1 MHQFKANEKAS
12 KGKQDKQVIKT
23 SDGSSPRGRARL
35 RAFGMLASDEPLAD
49 LVPVFKATPP
59 PKSVSDLPQNWKEIM
74 MECALQGKGAVSF
87 MVFLGICHTG
97 LNNLL
102 RDSDEFARHYESCLR
117 VQRAWFDDK
126 GLEMMVTGRGQP
138 QIWSLMMANQFG
150 WRSSKAEI
158 SGDVEKPLQVKVDY
172 SKMSDAE
179 IDAALGIPT
188 EK

>member
-1 MHQFKANEKAS
+1 MKRKFGEMIG
-12 KGKQDKQVIKT
+12 GKQMWKT
-23 SDGSSPRGRARL
+23 QDGSSPRGRARL

-49 LVPVFKATPP
+49 LVPVFESTTSA
-59 PKSVSDLPQNWKEIM
+59 KSVDDLPKNWKEIM
-74 MECALQGKGAVSF
+74 MECALQGKGASSF
-87 MVFLGICHTG
+87 MVFLGICHTA

-117 VQRAWFDDK
+117 VQRAWFEDK

-150 WRSSKAEI
+150 WRSAKAEI
-158 SGDVEKPLQVKVDY
+158 SGDVTKPLQVKVDY
-172 SKMSDAE
+172 SKMSDKE

-188 EK
+188 